1 MTVSSVSIK
10 DVALRAGVSLGT
22 VSNVLNNPSKVSLA
36 TRKRVERAIDEL
48 GYVRH
53 ESARHL
59 RAGHSR
65 TLAYVVLDASNPF
78 FTDVARGAQQIA
90 DQAGL
95 GLFLCNS
102 NQDPAVEHRYLD
114 LLAEQRV
121 RGVLITPI
129 DPDGKPLAHLTKRG
143 IPLVMVDRASDAHSC
158 SVSVND
164 LAGGAMAAR
173 HLIEQGHRRIV
184 YIGGPDTLPQVRD
197 RLAGALEAVH
207 KAGLPTE
214 ALLRV
219 PTETMTVPS
228 GRQAGR
234 HVLQLPPRSRPT
246 AAFCANDLL
255 ALGFLQEMTKQ
266 GVRVPSQMAII
277 GYDDIEF
284 AEAAAIPLTSVR
296 QPCEDLGR
304 TAAQLLLEESQST
317 HGHAHRQ
324 VQFQPEL
331 IVRASSAGPGN

>member
-22 VSNVLNNPSKVSLA
+22 VSNVLNNPSKVSQA

-78 FTDVARGAQQIA
+78 FTDVARGAQQVA
-90 DQAGL
+90 EQAGL

-102 NQDPAVEHRYLD
+102 NQDPTVEHHYLD

-129 DPDGKPLAHLTKRG
+129 DPDGTALTHLTKRG
-143 IPLVMVDRASDAHSC
+143 IPLVMVDRASDSRSC
-158 SVSVND
+158 SVSVDD
-164 LAGGAMAAR
+164 LAGGAMAAH

-184 YIGGPDTLPQVRD
+184 YVGGPHTLPQVRD
-197 RLAGALEAVH
+197 RHTGALKAVH
-207 KAGLPTE
+207 DAGLPTK
-214 ALLRV
+214 ALLSV
-219 PTETMTVPS
+219 PTETMTVSS
-228 GRQAGR
+228 GRQAGQQILR
-234 HVLQLPPRSRPT
+234 IPPRSRPT

-255 ALGFLQEMTKQ
+255 ALGFLQAMTKQ
-266 GVRVPSQMAII
+266 GVPVPHQMAII

-284 AEAAAIPLTSVR
+284 AEAAAIPLTSIR
-296 QPCEDLGR
+296 QPCEHLGR
-304 TAAQLLLEESQST
+304 TATQLLLEESDPAQA
-317 HGHAHRQ
+317 HAHRQ

-331 IVRASSAGPGN
+331 IVRASTRH